1 MFKPVPYQSPQN
13 IKRCSSNS
21 HTFQHMYKECIQIY
35 YQNCFKRKLQKQNEL
50 IWKDNEEI
58 KTNHDDVPINQFIQ
72 EEVLFV
78 S

>member
-21 HTFQHMYKECIQIY
+21 HTFQHMYKEYIQIY
-35 YQNCFKRKLQKQNEL
+35 YQNCFKRKLQKQ
-50 IWKDNEEI
+50 NEEI

>member
-1 MFKPVPYQSPQN
+1 MFTPLPYQSPQN
-13 IKRCSSNS
+13 IKRYSSNS
-21 HTFQHMYKECIQIY
+21 DTFQHMYKQCIQLY

-50 IWKDNEEI
+50 IWKDCEEK
-58 KTNHDDVPINQFIQ
+58 KTNDDDVPINQFIQ

>member
-1 MFKPVPYQSPQN
+1 MFTPLPYQSPQN
-13 IKRCSSNS
+13 IKRYSSNS
-21 HTFQHMYKECIQIY
+21 DTFQHMYKQWIQLY

-50 IWKDNEEI
+50 IWKDCEEK
-58 KTNHDDVPINQFIQ
+58 KTNDDDVPINQFIQ

>member
-21 HTFQHMYKECIQIY
+21 HTFQHMYKEYIQIY
-35 YQNCFKRKLQKQNEL
+35 YQNCFKRKLQKQ
-50 IWKDNEEI
+50 NEEI

-72 EEVLFV
+72 EEVLFI